1 MKNICKILL
10 FTTLATIGNI
20 VWGAEDTPEAVA
32 ETFFEELLNGDVHK
46 AMDLVYIPPELA
58 EKESSK
64 EKANYKVTDL
74 ARPAKR
80 AAEIEGGIEK
90 VSVQEVIYKNRD
102 NKNLAFVDLLIKSP
116 KYPEGRTLEIPL
128 IKTENGWRVDFSLAS
143 L

>member
-1 MKNICKILL
+1 M
-10 FTTLATIGNI
+10 
-20 VWGAEDTPEAVA
+20 
-32 ETFFEELLNGDVHK
+32 
-46 AMDLVYIPPELA
+46 
-58 EKESSK
+58 
-64 EKANYKVTDL
+64 TDL
-74 ARPAKR
+74 ARQAKR

-128 IKTENGWRVDFSLAS
+128 IKTENGWRVDFSLVS